1 MENLELKEYYV
12 SVFTDKDTC
21 CKTFLYGKDKYSV
34 ALEYLSSS
42 TSEIKFNII
51 PDTLDE
57 IILMCREKLNIK
69 FNVENIEIY
78 INELTKY
85 AIEITQ
91 IAISCFVNY
100 IENADHLKPA
110 TLDLILNHRLHEMDI
125 INIRTDMKNFDSHK
139 LFYNNKDII
148 LSIDQLKAMTSDLK
162 NHLQF
167 LESEFERNA
176 SIDSE

>member
-12 SVFTDKDTC
+12 TVVTDKDTNS
-21 CKTFLYGKDKYSV
+21 KIFMNGKDKYSV
-34 ALEYLSSS
+34 ALEYLSLPSS
-42 TSEIKFNII
+42 MIKLNSI
-51 PDTLDE
+51 PNTLDE
-57 IILMCREKLNIK
+57 IILMCREKLNIE

-85 AIEITQ
+85 SIEITQ

-100 IENADHLKPA
+100 IENADHFKPA
-110 TLDLILNHRLHEMDI
+110 TLDLLLCDRLGEMDI
-125 INIRTDMKNFDSHK
+125 INIRTEMKNFDSYK

-148 LSIDQLKAMTSDLK
+148 LSIDQLKTMTSDLK

-167 LESEFERNA
+167 LESKLERNA
-176 SIDSE
+176 NINS